1 MKKKY
6 IIKRVKIKSDFAIV
20 QYAGFIPDSDKSSI
34 ETDIKLDNRK
44 IKAVFF
50 RLR

>member
-1 MKKKY
+1 MKRKY
-6 IIKRVKIKSDFAIV
+6 VIKRVKIKSDFAIV

-34 ETDIKLDNRK
+34 EQDIKMDNRQVK
-44 IKAVFF
+44 TVFF